1 MKQVNNYLKNGV
13 LILVAGMLL
22 AIPSLNVYSSIGSY
36 QSSSSAIVVNV
47 DYKKHSHVIGKALLA
62 PFDLYGM
69 SKEEFM
75 ELAAILADQDTP
87 IANIS
92 TTCGYHPLSLKTKN
106 YAKYDFSGF
115 DN

>member
-1 MKQVNNYLKNGV
+1 MNNLKKRV

-36 QSSSSAIVVNV
+36 KTSSSAIVVNV
-47 DYKKHSHVIGKALLA
+47 DYKKHSHVIGKTLLA

-92 TTCGYHPLSLKTKN
+92 TTCCGYHPLSLKAKT

>member
-1 MKQVNNYLKNGV
+1 MNNLKKGV

-22 AIPSLNVYSSIGSY
+22 VIPSLNVYSSIGSY

-69 SKEEFM
+69 SKGQFFEM
-75 ELAAILADQDTP
+75 MARMADQNTP
-87 IANIS
+87 IANIIN
-92 TTCGYHPLSLKTKN
+92 TCTCGDHSLSFKTKP